1 MATALDL
8 DRSPFI
14 DRRFYIVVARC
25 DRRERRIDID
35 LRDCA
40 RRLLNPHNLSA
51 NRIAHLAEQIIFQRN
66 QLVLGAENDIFQ
78 LFQPVGRIAL
88 CVCQGLFTDEI
99 IRHQILKGIRHL
111 KIVAKYLI
119 ELDFQVFDA
128 CLFALALTVPASL
141 FLLSLHD
148 ADGLPPHGSLP

>member
-1 MATALDL
+1 MTSVFDADDALFVDMRFHVIVTRRHHRQRRQHIRHR
-8 DRSPFI
+8 DRTGGT
-14 DRRFYIVVARC
+14 
-25 DRRERRIDID
+25 
-35 LRDCA
+35 
-40 RRLLNPHNLSA
+40 LNPVYLA
-51 NRIAHLAEQIIFQRN
+51 RDLVAHLAEQIISQRN

-99 IRHQILKGIRHL
+99 IRHQILKGISHL

-128 CLFALALTVPASL
+128 CLFTLALL
-141 FLLSLHD
+141 
-148 ADGLPPHGSLP
+148 